1 MEPMPGVG
9 KCVLPAAGYYY
20 DKSKSLELESCFN
33 CRQKEKLNAQG
44 RSPCIRSQSVVG
56 RERAKLQACKEK
68 LVRLRHELA
77 EFS

>member
-1 MEPMPGVG
+1 MERMSGVG

-20 DKSKSLELESCFN
+20 EKPKSLELESCFD
-33 CRQKEKLNAQG
+33 CRQKEKLNARA

-56 RERAKLQACKEK
+56 RERGKLQACKEK